1 MSLLITGI
9 IFVFI
14 PGNDVGIINGLVTGA
29 VVFCLLLFLAWAYQ
43 KIRGTEGLGGGD
55 IWLFTALATYFGLT
69 GIPYIFL
76 LSALLGIIYFLIFI
90 RDKSQP
96 FAFGTFIAL
105 AAVFWSVIGEEIVF
119 QLINFI

>member
-1 MSLLITGI
+1 
-9 IFVFI
+9 
-14 PGNDVGIINGLVTGA
+14 
-29 VVFCLLLFLAWAYQ
+29 
-43 KIRGTEGLGGGD
+43 LGGGD

-76 LSALLGIIYFLIFI
+76 LSALMGIIYFLIFI

-119 QLINFI
+119 RLINFI